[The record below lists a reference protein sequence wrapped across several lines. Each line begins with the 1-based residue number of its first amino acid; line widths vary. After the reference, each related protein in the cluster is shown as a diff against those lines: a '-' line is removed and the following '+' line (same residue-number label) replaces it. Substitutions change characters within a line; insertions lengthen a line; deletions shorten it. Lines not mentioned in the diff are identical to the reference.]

1 MKLPLYKI
9 YILKIT
15 KEFKIGFIVLVAL
28 GLLYW
33 GFSFLKGEDVFSKER
48 VYIAVYNNVGGL
60 GKANP
65 VFINGLRVGQVRD
78 MYFRSEVSS
87 EVVVVMIITNPLP
100 IPDNSVANIFDAD
113 LLGSKAIEISLGNS
127 RVYAESGDTLIASK
141 GISLKEEVSKQLE
154 PLRDKMENLIL
165 SIDTMLVGLNHL
177 FDKSNTANISK
188 SVESI
193 ARTFENLER
202 TTATL
207 DTLMIGQ
214 KKRIEGILQ
223 NTESIT
229 RNLAENQD
237 RFNHIMANFS
247 ALSDSLAQSNF
258 KSTVNSA
265 NDAMLEVANIVK
277 RINEGEGSL
286 GLLVNDDSLYI
297 ELEKSSRDLNL
308 LLEDIKN
315 NPKKYLKFSVF

>member
-1 MKLPLYKI
+1 
-9 YILKIT
+9 LKIT

>member
-1 MKLPLYKI
+1 M
-9 YILKIT
+9 
-15 KEFKIGFIVLVAL
+15 LVAL

-33 GFSFLKGEDVFSKER
+33 GFSFLKGEDVFREER
-48 VYIAVYNNVGGL
+48 VYVAVYNNVGGL

-78 MYFRSEVSS
+78 MYFRSDVSS
-87 EVVVVMIITNPLP
+87 EVIVLMIITNPLP

-127 RVYAESGDTLIASK
+127 TVYAESGDTLIASK
-141 GISLKEEVSKQLE
+141 EISLKEEVSKQFQ
-154 PLRDKMENLIL
+154 PIKDKAENLML
-165 SIDTMLVGLNHL
+165 SIDTMLIALNQL

-188 SVESI
+188 SVEYI
-193 ARTFENLER
+193 ANSFQNLES

-207 DTLMIGQ
+207 DTLMTSQ
-214 KKRIEGILQ
+214 KKRIEGILY

-229 RNLAENQD
+229 SNLAENQD
-237 RFNHIMANFS
+237 RFNNIMGNFS

-258 KSTVNSA
+258 KATVNSA
-265 NDAMLEVANIVK
+265 NDAMQEIATIVK
-277 RINEGEGSL
+277 RINDGKGSI

-308 LLEDIKN
+308 LLEDIRN
-315 NPKKYLKFSVF
+315 NPKRYLKFSVF

>member
-1 MKLPLYKI
+1 M
-9 YILKIT
+9 KIT

>member
-1 MKLPLYKI
+1 MKI
-9 YILKIT
+9 S
-15 KEFKIGFIVLVAL
+15 KEFNIGLIVLVAL

-48 VYIAVYNNVGGL
+48 VYVAVYNNVGGL

-78 MYFRSEVSS
+78 MYFRSDVSS

-127 RVYAESGDTLIASK
+127 MVYAESGDTLIASK
-141 GISLKEEVSKQLE
+141 EISLKEEVSKQFA
-154 PLRDKMENLIL
+154 PIKDKAEELML
-165 SIDTMLVGLNHL
+165 SIDTMLIALNHL

-188 SVESI
+188 SVEYMANS
-193 ARTFENLER
+193 FQNLES

-207 DTLMIGQ
+207 DELMTSQKERMGQ
-214 KKRIEGILQ
+214 ILV

-229 RNLAENQD
+229 QNLAANGD
-237 RFNHIMANFS
+237 R
-247 ALSDSLAQSNF
+247 
-258 KSTVNSA
+258 
-265 NDAMLEVANIVK
+265 
-277 RINEGEGSL
+277 
-286 GLLVNDDSLYI
+286 
-297 ELEKSSRDLNL
+297 SS
-308 LLEDIKN
+308 
-315 NPKKYLKFSVF
+315 

>member
-1 MKLPLYKI
+1 MKI
-9 YILKIT
+9 N
-15 KEFKIGFIVLVAL
+15 KEFKIGFVVLVAL

-33 GFSFLKGEDVFSKER
+33 GINFLKGEDVFSRER
-48 VYIAVYNNVGGL
+48 VYLAVYDNVGGL
-60 GKANP
+60 AKANA

-78 MYFRSEVSS
+78 MYFRSDVSS
-87 EVVVVMIITNPLP
+87 EVVVVMIITNPVP
-100 IPDNSVANIFDAD
+100 IPKNSVANIYDAD

-127 RVYAESGDTLIASK
+127 MEYAESGDTLIASK
-141 GISLKEEVSKQLE
+141 EISLKEEVSKQFE
-154 PLRDKMENLIL
+154 PLKDKAEQLML
-165 SIDTMLVGLNHL
+165 SIDTMLIALNHL

-188 SVESI
+188 SVEHI
-193 ARTFENLER
+193 ANSFQNLEN

-207 DTLMIGQ
+207 DELMTSQ
-214 KKRIEGILQ
+214 KDRMEQILI

-229 RNLAENQD
+229 RNLAEND
-237 RFNHIMANFS
+237 ERFNNIMVNLS
-247 ALSDSLAQSNF
+247 SVSDSLAQSNF

-265 NDAMLEVANIVK
+265 NDAMQEIAAIVK
-277 RINEGEGSL
+277 RISDGEGSL

-308 LLEDIKN
+308 LLEDIRN

>member
-1 MKLPLYKI
+1 MKI
-9 YILKIT
+9 S
-15 KEFKIGFIVLVAL
+15 KEFNIGLIVLVAL

-48 VYIAVYNNVGGL
+48 VYVAVYNNVGGL

-78 MYFRSEVSS
+78 MYFRSDVSS

-127 RVYAESGDTLIASK
+127 MVYAESGDTLIASK
-141 GISLKEEVSKQLE
+141 EISLKEEVSKQFA
-154 PLRDKMENLIL
+154 PIKDKAEELML
-165 SIDTMLVGLNHL
+165 SIDTMLIALNHL

-188 SVESI
+188 SVEYMANS
-193 ARTFENLER
+193 FQNLES

-207 DTLMIGQ
+207 DELMTNQKDRMGQ
-214 KKRIEGILQ
+214 ILV

-237 RFNHIMANFS
+237 RFNNIMTNFS
-247 ALSDSLAQSNF
+247 ALSDSLAQSDF
-258 KSTVNSA
+258 KATVNSA
-265 NDAMLEVANIVK
+265 NDAMQEISSIVK
-277 RINEGEGSL
+277 RINDGEGSI